1 MANKFNQ
8 ILFFSTNFFSV
19 KIQAKMALK
28 IYFLQMEDG
37 KNSDSLEKYY
47 SPMAALADWRLGSD
61 TEELRDGKIVVTG
74 FSR

>member
-1 MANKFNQ
+1 
-8 ILFFSTNFFSV
+8 
-19 KIQAKMALK
+19 
-28 IYFLQMEDG
+28 MEDG